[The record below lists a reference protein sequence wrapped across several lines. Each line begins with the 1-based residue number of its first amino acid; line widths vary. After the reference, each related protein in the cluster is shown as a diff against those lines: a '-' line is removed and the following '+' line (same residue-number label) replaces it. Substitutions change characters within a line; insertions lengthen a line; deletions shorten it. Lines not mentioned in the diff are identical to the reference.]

1 MRLLRGRFK
10 GKGAVGGMSPFPVAD
25 SPETTPPGLG
35 SKTSS
40 QLEQKFLYEI
50 GEEREIMEK
59 KLNEVVVIDGV
70 RTAFGKA
77 GEKGI
82 FWKTRADDLAVALLR
97 ALIERNPE
105 LRPDM
110 IEDSIWGVTNQVK
123 EQGGTLGRSVPMLA
137 DLGWEVPGCSID
149 RMCASGLTAIGFG
162 VGYLATGMAD
172 CLLTG
177 GVEHMGHV
185 PMGFMRDPHPRAEE
199 VMGGPSAFNMGMTA
213 ENIHDRF
220 PEFTR
225 EKADQ
230 YALSSQQKANRAIQA
245 GKMKQMIVPI
255 EVERTDGSRVV
266 VDKDQQ
272 PRPETSM
279 ESLAGLKAVF
289 KENGRVTAGNASGL
303 NDGAGIVL
311 LMSEKQAE
319 ALGLEPKM
327 RWVASAVAAVDPT
340 IMGTAPVPATLK
352 ALDKAGLTMGDLDII
367 EINEAFAVQALYCLD
382 RLGLAEDDPRVNTWG
397 GSLAYGHPLAASGP
411 RLVTFLMNLF
421 KEKPGARYGLT
432 TMCVGR
438 GQGYSIIWENMQ
450 R

>member
-1 MRLLRGRFK
+1 MK
-10 GKGAVGGMSPFPVAD
+10 
-25 SPETTPPGLG
+25 
-35 SKTSS
+35 
-40 QLEQKFLYEI
+40 
-50 GEEREIMEK
+50 RE
-59 KLNEVVVIDGV
+59 LNQVVVIDGV

-77 GEKGI
+77 GEKGV
-82 FWKTRADDLAVALLR
+82 FWKTRADDLAVALLK
-97 ALIERNPE
+97 ALVQRNPK
-105 LRPDM
+105 LQPDM

-123 EQGGTLGRSVPMLA
+123 EQGGTIGRAVPMLA
-137 DLGWEVPGCSID
+137 DWGWGVPGCSID

-162 VGYLATGMAD
+162 VGYIATGMAD

-185 PMGFMRDPHPRAEE
+185 PMGFMRDPHPRLQE

-225 EKADQ
+225 EMADR
-230 YALSSQQKANRAIQA
+230 YALSCQQKAKHAMEA
-245 GKMKQMIVPI
+245 GKMQAMIVPV
-255 EVERTDGSRVV
+255 EVEAGAGTRVV

-272 PRPETSM
+272 PRPETNM
-279 ESLAGLKAVF
+279 ESLAALKPAF
-289 KENGRVTAGNASGL
+289 REGGRVTAGNASGL
-303 NDGAGIVL
+303 NDGAGAVL
-311 LMSEKQAE
+311 LTSERRAE

-352 ALDKAGLTMGDLDII
+352 VLDKAGLSMSDLDII

-382 RLGLAEDDPRVNTWG
+382 RLGLKADDPRVNIWG
-397 GSLAYGHPLAASGP
+397 GALAFGHPLAASGP

-421 KEKPGARYGLT
+421 KENPQARYGLT

-438 GQGYSIIWENMQ
+438 GQGYSMIWENMQ